1 MRELI
6 HLAITVVEGVAFIM
20 ALLWQIFVSLVV
32 VVGFFILIVW
42 IIEFLVA
49 LF

>member
-1 MRELI
+1 MRQLI
-6 HLAITVVEGVAFIM
+6 HLAITVIDGFVFIM

-32 VVGFFILIVW
+32 VIAFFILIVW
-42 IIEFLVA
+42 VIEFLVV